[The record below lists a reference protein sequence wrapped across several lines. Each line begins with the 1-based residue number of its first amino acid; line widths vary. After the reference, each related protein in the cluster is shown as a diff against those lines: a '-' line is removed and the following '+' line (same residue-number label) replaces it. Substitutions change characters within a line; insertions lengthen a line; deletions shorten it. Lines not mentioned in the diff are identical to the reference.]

1 MKIALSLLCSL
12 AAVAVCAGD
21 LLIYAAPQAIG
32 KGDGSTPENAAR
44 LWDGNLW
51 KKVQTELTAKS
62 VTLKLAAGTYYT
74 ELPAQKETSLVLR
87 GIGHEK
93 NTFTIQGAEN
103 FSSVFSRHPNDSKE
117 IKGNLFPLLVI
128 RNKSK
133 NIVVEGL
140 FFTGTGICSSGLNIA
155 GSENILIRNCRWK
168 DFRGAYYTASG
179 ASADSKN
186 ITWENCHF
194 ENVGYDVHAHML
206 YITNSCSALTVR
218 NCTMIDAYG
227 DFIRFRNKVD
237 NVTVEN
243 STFID
248 NGKYESSPFISF
260 PIFVTPQ
267 VVKKG
272 GEFFSTGL
280 TVRNNR
286 FEFRKKAKRNWIMN
300 FHISGYNPPGRKYMV
315 GKKDIA
321 AFNAM
326 SRDAR
331 RKFLDDRMG
340 LQVDRIHFE
349 NNTISNAADII
360 IYECWPKYGSEKD
373 FPMEEYFTTLS
384 LSKTLLDPGK
394 K

>member
-1 MKIALSLLCSL
+1 MKIVLSLLCSL
-12 AAVAVCAGD
+12 AVAAVCAGD
-21 LLIYAAPQAIG
+21 LFIYAAPQAAG

-51 KKVQTELTAKS
+51 KKVQAELAAKP
-62 VTLKLAAGTYYT
+62 VTLKLAASTYYT
-74 ELPAQKETSLVLR
+74 ELPAKKETSLVLR
-87 GIGHEK
+87 GIGNDK
-93 NTFTIQGAEN
+93 YPFTILGADN
-103 FSSVFSRHPNDSKE
+103 FGSVFSRHPNDSKE

-133 NIVVEGL
+133 NIIVDGL
-140 FFTGTGICSSGLNIA
+140 AFSGNGICSSGLNVA

-179 ASADSKN
+179 ASAYSKN
-186 ITWENCHF
+186 ITWENCLF

-206 YITNSCSALTVR
+206 YITNDCSGLNVR

-243 STFID
+243 CTFID

-267 VVKKG
+267 VVARG

-286 FEFRKKAKRNWIMN
+286 FEFRKKGKRNWVMN
-300 FHISGYNPPGRKYMV
+300 YHISGFNPPGRNYMLSR
-315 GKKDIA
+315 KDIA
-321 AFNAM
+321 AFNVMNRNAQ
-326 SRDAR
+326 

-340 LQVDRIHFE
+340 LQTARFRFSG
-349 NNTISNAADII
+349 NTIINAADIV
-360 IYECWPKYGSEKD
+360 IYECWPKYGSEKE
-373 FPMEEYFTTLS
+373 FPPEEYFTTLS
-384 LSKTLLDPGK
+384 LSKTLLEPEK